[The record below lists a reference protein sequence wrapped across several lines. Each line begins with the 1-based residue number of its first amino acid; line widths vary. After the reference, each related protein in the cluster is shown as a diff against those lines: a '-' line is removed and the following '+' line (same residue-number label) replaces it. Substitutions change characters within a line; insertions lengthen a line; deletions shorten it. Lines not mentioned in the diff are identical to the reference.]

1 MYQRKNRLYFAILV
15 IICNFALSLG
25 DLFLGGPGPLFYY
38 KKMITVEDLTALIEG
53 HIEGTDAFLVEVVV
67 KPGNAIRVHLDTP
80 EGISIEEC
88 AELSRFLN
96 ESLDRDVEDYSLEV
110 SSPGLGGA
118 FRVKQQYEKNEGREI
133 EVLHRDGTR
142 VKGTLESVSDSGI
155 VLKVKGQQKE
165 IGFEQ
170 IKTAK
175 AIIEFK

>member
-1 MYQRKNRLYFAILV
+1 M

-38 KKMITVEDLTALIEG
+38 KKMITVEHITALVER
-53 HIEGTDAFLVEVVV
+53 HIKGSDAFLVDVTV

-88 AELSRFLN
+88 AKISRFLN

-118 FRVKQQYEKNEGREI
+118 FRVKQQYEKNVGGKIEI
-133 EVLHRDGTR
+133 VLTDGMK
-142 VKGTLESVSDSGI
+142 VKGILKSLSDSGI
-155 VLKVKGQQKE
+155 VLTVSGQEKE
-165 IGFEQ
+165 IGFKE

-175 AIIEFK
+175 TIIEFK